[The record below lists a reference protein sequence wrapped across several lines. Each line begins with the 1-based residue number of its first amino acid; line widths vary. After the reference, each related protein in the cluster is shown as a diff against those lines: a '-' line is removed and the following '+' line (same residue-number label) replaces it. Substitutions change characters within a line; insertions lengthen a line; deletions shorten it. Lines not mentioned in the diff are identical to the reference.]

1 MTYGRA
7 RLWLGVSGVG
17 SLVTM
22 ATIVWST
29 NLPQRLLSSSSQ
41 FGASG
46 LLQLCIIA
54 GIFMMW
60 LLPFDFLGG
69 YFLPAKFGKSDQAF
83 GSWMRGYLIAAVSQ
97 AVLFVLFGSMIV
109 LFSQQSGVV
118 GGIGAIS
125 LGIAACFLVRNRLL
139 LKREVKSSS
148 ASEKLIDANAM
159 IQSWQV
165 FVPRTI
171 IVQHKDSG
179 FTGGIVGFGKYT
191 KIVIPQAWLSFT
203 SEQLAAVIA
212 RRAIAVNSGSYTRGL
227 LIAFVWNVCGF
238 MLCSFM
244 PGAGLATVSGLATTV
259 CGFTIW
265 SFLGL
270 LTLPTVSRNASL
282 TIDHELRQLGMP
294 PKLLLSAASQMD
306 QLQDD
311 EPE

>member
-1 MTYGRA
+1 
-7 RLWLGVSGVG
+7 
-17 SLVTM
+17 
-22 ATIVWST
+22 
-29 NLPQRLLSSSSQ
+29 
-41 FGASG
+41 
-46 LLQLCIIA
+46 
-54 GIFMMW
+54 
-60 LLPFDFLGG
+60 
-69 YFLPAKFGKSDQAF
+69 
-83 GSWMRGYLIAAVSQ
+83 
-97 AVLFVLFGSMIV
+97 
-109 LFSQQSGVV
+109 
-118 GGIGAIS
+118 
-125 LGIAACFLVRNRLL
+125 
-139 LKREVKSSS
+139 
-148 ASEKLIDANAM
+148 M

-179 FTGGIVGFGKYT
+179 FTGGIVGFGKHI